1 MSEAN
6 QASNPAPI
14 SNETAEAEVISNS
27 ESETSE
33 QLEAVES
40 NPNLTAKEKAQEIK
54 KIKKLQL
61 KIDGQ
66 EFEEELPF
74 ELEDDPKKIEWLKRN
89 LQFSKV
95 AQKRMQEQKQLQD
108 EVSQFINEL
117 RTNPR
122 KVLADKSLGVDLHQI
137 AKEILEEEIQN
148 SQKSPEQLE
157 REKIENELKMLK
169 EEREREKSQREKEIA
184 QAKYEQEVERYDMKI
199 TKALEAST
207 LPKSP
212 YTVKK
217 IAEYLSLAIENGI
230 NADPEDV
237 LPLVQAEI
245 QDDIKQMFGV
255 MPEDV
260 IEKIIGKDVLTKVRK
275 KNLAKAPPTPVKKSI
290 PDVGAK
296 NTPKAQPNQQQT
308 FKDFFK
314 V

>member
-14 SNETAEAEVISNS
+14 SNES
-27 ESETSE
+27 SETEISTQSDASTGE
-33 QLEAVES
+33 QLEAVQ
-40 NPNLTAKEKAQEIK
+40 NDPNLTPKEKAQEIK
-54 KIKKLQL
+54 KIKSLKL

-66 EFEEELPF
+66 EFNEELPF
-74 ELEDDPKKIEWLKRN
+74 EINDDPKMVEYLKRN

-95 AQKRMQEQKQLQD
+95 AQKRIQEQKQLQD
-108 EVSQFINEL
+108 EVTQFINEL

-122 KVLADKSLGVDLHQI
+122 KVLSDKSLGVDLHKI
-137 AKEILEEEIQN
+137 AKDILEEEIAN
-148 SQKSPEQLE
+148 SQKTPEQIE
-157 REKIENELKMLK
+157 REKIENELKTLK
-169 EEREREKSQREKEIA
+169 EEREKEKAQREKEMA

-199 TKALEAST
+199 TKALEGSS

-230 NADPEDV
+230 DANPEDV

-296 NTPKAQPNQQQT
+296 ATPKAPASNPQS